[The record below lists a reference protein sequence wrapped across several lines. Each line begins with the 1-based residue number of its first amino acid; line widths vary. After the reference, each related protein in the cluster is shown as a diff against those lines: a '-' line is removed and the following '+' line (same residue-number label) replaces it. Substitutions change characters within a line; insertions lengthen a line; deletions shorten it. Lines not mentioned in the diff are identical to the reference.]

1 MPPFFTQAHEA
12 GTVSED
18 LVEIVQQYHR
28 SGRAVDS
35 LDQTL
40 DDFSDA
46 SGFTVRIFNDSRILE
61 YLMNEAEYII

>member
-40 DDFSDA
+40 DDFSFA
-46 SGFTVRIFNDSRILE
+46 SGFTVRIFNDIRILVRIF
-61 YLMNEAEYII
+61 NE